1 MVKLHLVS
9 ILDSKQ
15 TFQHYIDL
23 TNQTFREES
32 DSKSCYLRLMAK
44 YCEAKNYKDLFADDS
59 YMRLAYRTL
68 EEWNMNQRGARL
80 VDLSEFKQS
89 ILQNE
94 DSLEELSK
102 YRLELVKWGELLR
115 TVFPLLKP
123 LFNDMRIMN
132 SGARIV
138 GVSKALH
145 FLLPNLVMPIDRT
158 YTLNFFYLGSGYSQN
173 PEKEFRYFKEVF
185 EEYVKVVQDL
195 GLSAQDVDH
204 IGWNTSIPK
213 MIDNALIGIAIH
225 VDRQIKA
232 GNQVSK

>member
-44 YCEAKNYKDLFADDS
+44 YCETKNYKDLFADDS

>member
-44 YCEAKNYKDLFADDS
+44 YCGAKNYKDLFADDS

>member
-15 TFQHYIDL
+15 TFQHYVNL

-32 DSKSCYLRLMAK
+32 DSRSCYLRLMAK
-44 YCEAKNYKDLFADDS
+44 YCETKNYKDLFADDS

-102 YRLELVKWGELLR
+102 YCLELVKWGELLR
-115 TVFPLLKP
+115 TVFPLLRP
-123 LFNDMRIMN
+123 LFNDMRVMN

-173 PEKEFRYFKEVF
+173 PENEFRYFKEVF